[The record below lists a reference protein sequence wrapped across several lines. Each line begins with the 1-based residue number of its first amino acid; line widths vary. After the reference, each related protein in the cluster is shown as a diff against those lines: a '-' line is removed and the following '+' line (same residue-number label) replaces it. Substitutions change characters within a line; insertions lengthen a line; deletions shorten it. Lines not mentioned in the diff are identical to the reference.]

1 MPELSN
7 RDCAE
12 AGAAGV
18 STRSFLHRSVPA
30 HLADRM
36 SCSDATGSHG
46 EDRWFAVWS
55 IAFGSFAM
63 VFSEIIPIGL
73 LSHVSSD
80 LAVSI
85 GLAGLM
91 VVVPAVTAAV
101 AAPLLTLGSSRIER
115 RMLMRILSVL
125 LLVSNVLAAIAP
137 DFGVMLVARAVLGL
151 CIGGFWVFGAGAAI
165 SLVRSEQRGRTIA
178 IVSGGIFVATV
189 AALPIAALIGTLTTW
204 RVAFVIAAA
213 LSVAA
218 FAVQLVALPCLGAG
232 ANVHRR
238 TLLTVLELP
247 LPRLGLLAASA
258 IFFANFAAYTYLNP
272 LLQHRAG
279 LTADQVT
286 LVLLGFGV
294 AGGISNFTAGRTVR
308 HRLRATMFAA
318 GALVFTGTLLI
329 SLTSGEPIVTVV
341 FVFVWGAGFG
351 AVPVAAQTWMAQ
363 TMPQAVEGGL
373 ALFVS
378 ALQGSLAAG
387 SAVGG
392 VLYNTYGPVGP
403 LVAAVV
409 AAGLGSCAVSGR
421 RAAVDRPDVIAATF
435 VSLDQGAPARSVDSV
450 QAQERKAT

>member
-1 MPELSN
+1 
-7 RDCAE
+7 
-12 AGAAGV
+12 V
-18 STRSFLHRSVPA
+18 STAGPSLVHRSIPA
-30 HLADRM
+30 QLADRM
-36 SCSDATGSHG
+36 SCFDPTASHG

-63 VFSEIIPIGL
+63 VFSEVIPIGL
-73 LSHVSSD
+73 LTHISSD
-80 LAVSI
+80 LGVSI

-91 VVVPAVTAAV
+91 VVVPAVTAAIS
-101 AAPLLTLGSSRIER
+101 APLLTLWSSRIER
-115 RMLMRILSVL
+115 RMLMRTLSLILL
-125 LLVSNVLAAIAP
+125 GSNVLAAIAP
-137 DFGVMLVARAVLGL
+137 DFGVMLMARAMLGL

-165 SLVRSEQRGRTIA
+165 SLVRSEERGRAIA

-189 AALPIAALIGTLTTW
+189 AALPIAALIGNLTTW

-213 LSVAA
+213 MSVAA
-218 FAVQLVALPCLGAG
+218 VAVQLVALPCLGTG
-232 ANVHRR
+232 VKVQPR
-238 TLLTVLELP
+238 TLLTIVKLP
-247 LPRLGLLAASA
+247 IPRVGLLAASA

-272 LLQHRAG
+272 LLQQRAG

-294 AGGISNFTAGRTVR
+294 AGGLSNFAAGRTVR
-308 HRLRATMFAA
+308 HHLRITMFSA

-329 SLTSGEPIVTVV
+329 ALAKGEPIVTIM
-341 FVFVWGAGFG
+341 FVLVWGAGFG

-392 VLYNTYGPVGP
+392 VLYNAYGAIGP
-403 LVAAVV
+403 LVAAAV
-409 AAGLGSCAVSGR
+409 AAGFGSAAVSGR
-421 RAAVDRPDVIAATF
+421 TAAVDRLDVLA
-435 VSLDQGAPARSVDSV
+435 GAPGAY
-450 QAQERKAT
+450 ERKQ